1 MDLTL
6 LSADKPIA
14 HIPKKDIYLHFQCVS
29 SQAQILPTNCQPQA
43 MKKCLSCI
51 FNLSP
56 ESLSIELQN
65 AGYTW
70 MAVLGKVKSGQDR

>member
-1 MDLTL
+1 VVLTL

-14 HIPKKDIYLHFQCVS
+14 HIPKKDYTCIS
-29 SQAQILPTNCQPQA
+29 SVYQVKHKSCQPQA

-56 ESLSIELQN
+56 ESLSVELQN